1 MKLADFNPITHIGN
15 WLDKSIEQH
24 VNAATPSTS
33 LAPAQQP
40 ATPAQPEQGNAVDGE
55 PVTSGHW
62 IDATGQTA
70 LSYSQS
76 HTEDFRHIVNSFDE
90 DKQEWLAWLIS
101 KFYMLLAYLLPPITA
116 WYVGQAIGDAFSG
129 SFTLASAW
137 SVYAHLISVSL
148 ELMLPVLGLAVTVQ
162 FKRALKDRS
171 QLYMCLVLIV
181 LFLVLGV
188 GNAAAQ
194 IFLIDQH
201 VTTQSLAG
209 RVGIVF
215 RAFGPMAID
224 VIATLYLT
232 VTGVR
237 NLKKYLADQREKINA
252 VRDVNQVEIE
262 MEQTQLKAAI
272 DKQSAIMDM
281 ESKAQRATTW
291 NQIEAMQSQAMIDQ
305 ARRNM
310 LESGEKDGSYRRSRY

>member
-1 MKLADFNPITHIGN
+1 VKLKDFNPITAMENWINSSIDKHI
-15 WLDKSIEQH
+15 KP
-24 VNAATPSTS
+24 ATSSTS

-40 ATPAQPEQGNAVDGE
+40 GTPAQAEQGNAVNGE
-55 PVTSGHW
+55 PVSGHW

-70 LSYSQS
+70 LAYSQV
-76 HTEDFRHIVNSFDE
+76 HTEDFRRVVNSFDE
-90 DKQEWLAWLIS
+90 DRQEWLAWLVS
-101 KFYMLLAYLLPPITA
+101 KFYSLLAYLLPPITGV
-116 WYVGQAIGDAFSG
+116 YVGMAIGDAFSG
-129 SFTLASAW
+129 AFTLASAW
-137 SVYAHLISVSL
+137 STYAHLISVSL

-162 FKRALKDRS
+162 FRRALKDRS
-171 QLYMCLVLIV
+171 QIYMCIVLAA

-209 RVGIVF
+209 QVGIAF

-224 VIATLYLT
+224 VIATLYLA
-232 VTGVR
+232 VIGVR

-262 MEQTQLKAAI
+262 MEQTQLKASI

-291 NQIEAMQSQAMIDQ
+291 NQIEALQSQAMIDQ

-310 LESGEKDGSYRRSRY
+310 LESGEGGSYRRSRY